1 MRDEQLARLAELR
14 LSAER
19 EAEPFVRLVLRASSL
34 ARPSYM
40 LKDGQLE
47 MIDDG
52 IDPASRSL
60 IAECK
65 AMIASIYARAYE
77 AWSEGPGRPATKE
90 IDRG

>member
-19 EAEPFVRLVLRASSL
+19 EAEPFVRLALRASSL
-34 ARPSYM
+34 ARPSYV
-40 LKDGQLE
+40 LKDGRLE

-52 IDPASRSL
+52 LDTVSRSL
-60 IAECK
+60 IAECN

-77 AWSEGPGRPATKE
+77 AWRKGPGRPAKE
-90 IDRG
+90 ANRG